1 MNALIIFIKNPIK
14 GKVKTRIAATTGDE
28 EALHIYLQLLDF
40 TRHLTTKIDCQRFLF
55 YSDFIEKN
63 DNWNNDFFEKNT
75 QYGDGLGDR
84 MKNAF
89 EFIFLKNIKKALIIG
104 SDCAELNETII
115 NDAFH
120 SLDQH
125 DFVLGPAD
133 DGGYYL
139 LGMSDFSPTV
149 FDHITWSSDEV
160 LSKTIENIVFLNK
173 KHFLLPVL
181 SDTDTEEDWLRVKH
195 LCV

>member
-1 MNALIIFIKNPIK
+1 MNALIIFIKNPTK

-55 YSDFIEKN
+55 YSDVVEKN
-63 DNWNNDFFEKNT
+63 DDWNNDFFEKNT

-89 EFIFLKNIKKALIIG
+89 EFIFSKNIKKALIIG
-104 SDCAELNETII
+104 SDCAELNEKII
-115 NDAFH
+115 HDAFEA
-120 SLDQH
+120 LDQH

-139 LGMSDFSPTV
+139 LGMNAFSPTV
-149 FDHITWSSDEV
+149 FDHITWSSAEV
-160 LSKTIENIVFLNK
+160 LSKTIENIAFLNK